1 MRRILNLFIT
11 GLILWVAS
19 KIAPEQVQ
27 IKDFGTLALA
37 TVSLWLVTIMIYV
50 ISLLF
55 MAGGLI
61 FESCS
66 WTILGLFIMAAAK
79 ILALYAIDSWV
90 PGLSIVGFW
99 PKFWIAIACSL
110 FTLSGP
116 SGRYEYHDDN
126 RYW

>member
-11 GLILWVAS
+11 GLILWMAS
-19 KIAPEQVQ
+19 KMAPEQVQ

-37 TVSLWLVTIMIYV
+37 TVSLWLVTIM
-50 ISLLF
+50 
-55 MAGGLI
+55 AGGLI

-66 WTILGLFIMAAAK
+66 WAILGLFIMAAAK

-116 SGRYEYHDDN
+116 SGRYEYITGN
-126 RYW
+126 RWCRKQ

>member
-37 TVSLWLVTIMIYV
+37 TVLLWLVTIIIYV

-79 ILALYAIDSWV
+79 ILALYAIDSWI

-99 PKFWIAIACSL
+99 PKFWIAITCSL

-116 SGRYEYHDDN
+116 SDRYDN
-126 RYW
+126 HSVN

>member
-1 MRRILNLFIT
+1 M
-11 GLILWVAS
+11 AS
-19 KIAPEQVQ
+19 KMAPEQVQ

-37 TVSLWLVTIMIYV
+37 TVSLWLVTIIIYV

-66 WTILGLFIMAAAK
+66 WAILSLFIMAAAK

>member
-66 WTILGLFIMAAAK
+66 WTILGLFIMAATK
-79 ILALYAIDSWV
+79 ILALYAIDSWI
-90 PGLSIVGFW
+90 PGLSIAGFW

-116 SGRYEYHDDN
+116 SGRYNNHSDN
-126 RYW
+126 

>member
-1 MRRILNLFIT
+1 M
-11 GLILWVAS
+11 AS
-19 KIAPEQVQ
+19 KMAPEQVQ

-37 TVSLWLVTIMIYV
+37 TVSLWLVTIIIYA

-61 FESCS
+61 FESCG
-66 WTILGLFIMAAAK
+66 WAILGLFIMAAAK

-110 FTLSGP
+110 FTLSGTP
-116 SGRYEYHDDN
+116 GRYEYHDDN

>member
-66 WTILGLFIMAAAK
+66 WAILGLFIMT
-79 ILALYAIDSWV
+79 IIDTGN
-90 PGLSIVGFW
+90 P
-99 PKFWIAIACSL
+99 
-110 FTLSGP
+110 T
-116 SGRYEYHDDN
+116 
-126 RYW
+126 

>member
-11 GLILWVAS
+11 GLILWMAS
-19 KIAPEQVQ
+19 KMAPEQVQ
-27 IKDFGTLALA
+27 IKDFDTLALA
-37 TVSLWLVTIMIYV
+37 TVSLWLVTIIIYV

-66 WTILGLFIMAAAK
+66 WAILGLFIMAAAK

>member
-37 TVSLWLVTIMIYV
+37 TVSLWLVTIIIYV

-66 WTILGLFIMAAAK
+66 WAILGLFIMAAAK

-110 FTLSGP
+110 FTLSGTP
-116 SGRYEYHDDN
+116 GRYEYHDDN

>member
-27 IKDFGTLALA
+27 IKDFGTLVLA
-37 TVSLWLVTIMIYV
+37 TILLWLTTIAIYG
-50 ISLLF
+50 ISLLL
-55 MAGGLI
+55 MSGGLI

-66 WTILGLFIMAAAK
+66 WIILGFFIMAAAK
-79 ILALYAIDSWV
+79 ILALYAIDSWI

-116 SGRYEYHDDN
+116 SDRYDN
-126 RYW
+126 HSDN

>member
-1 MRRILNLFIT
+1 MRRIVNLFIT
-11 GLILWVAS
+11 GLILWIAS

-37 TVSLWLVTIMIYV
+37 TILLWITTIAIYG

-55 MAGGLI
+55 MSSGLI

-66 WTILGLFIMAAAK
+66 WIILGFFIMAAAK
-79 ILALYAIDSWV
+79 IIALYAISNWISGFNV
-90 PGLSIVGFW
+90 IGFW
-99 PKFWIAIACSL
+99 PKFWIALACSM

-116 SGRYEYHDDN
+116 SNGHSRYNDGRYE
-126 RYW
+126 

>member
-11 GLILWVAS
+11 GLILWMAS
-19 KIAPEQVQ
+19 KMAPEQVQ

-37 TVSLWLVTIMIYV
+37 TVLLWLVTIIIYV

-55 MAGGLI
+55 MTGGLI

-90 PGLSIVGFW
+90 PDLSIVGFW

>member
-37 TVSLWLVTIMIYV
+37 TVLLWLVTIIIYV

>member
-66 WTILGLFIMAAAK
+66 WAILGLFIMAAAK
-79 ILALYAIDSWV
+79 ILALYTIDSWV

-116 SGRYEYHDDN
+116 SDRYEYHDDN

>member
-37 TVSLWLVTIMIYV
+37 TVLLWLVTIIIYV

-90 PGLSIVGFW
+90 PGLSIAGFW
-99 PKFWIAIACSL
+99 LKFWIAIACSL

-116 SGRYEYHDDN
+116 SDRYDN
-126 RYW
+126 HSDN

>member
-90 PGLSIVGFW
+90 PGLSIAGFW